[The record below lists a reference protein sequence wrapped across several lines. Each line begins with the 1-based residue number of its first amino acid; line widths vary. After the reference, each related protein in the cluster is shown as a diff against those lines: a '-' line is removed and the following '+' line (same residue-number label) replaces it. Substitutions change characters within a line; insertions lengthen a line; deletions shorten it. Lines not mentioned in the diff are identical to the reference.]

1 MTTTDQRLRCA
12 LVGADSLLVECGE
25 ALLAAGHEV
34 TVVAAGT
41 PKVGEWARSKD
52 LAWFDASGPTA
63 EWEQQLSR
71 HSFDWLLAITHL
83 KLLPDSVLSI
93 PERGSVNFHDG
104 LLPAY
109 GGLNAPVWALIDG
122 APTYGI
128 TWHLVTAGID
138 EGDVLVERRFDVADE
153 ETSLSLNTR
162 NFEAAIDSFQ
172 ELIDLLVSGDVTG
185 RPQDTS
191 IQRRTFSRHDRPDAF
206 GILDFSR
213 PAAELD
219 RLVRALSF
227 GPYPNTVCTPKLVVG
242 DLSSSDGTVTVVS
255 AEVRDVAGVSGTI
268 ISSDP
273 DAVVVACGEGA
284 LAITAVATARGGAL
298 DLTQAIEAHDLRPGR
313 VLSSLDPRTSE
324 ALVSLAAQAARAESL
339 YERQLHSLE
348 PVELPWART
357 PTADHVA
364 RHERTALD
372 VPDGLAVDAVVGAW
386 ATLLSRLVGKDR
398 FHLAVSD
405 AVWAGALGA
414 TAGLFARSAPVE
426 ISIDPTESLAGA
438 VSGVADRLAA
448 ARGRLPFAQELIAR
462 HPDLTRNPDLAAGRL
477 LPVAVRFGEGD
488 TADEVV
494 AELVE
499 GATGWSVVLDTG
511 LVDAADGALLVSC
524 LKAVLEELAS
534 DPTRPVGHVDLL
546 GTELRH
552 RILEDWNATDR
563 PVPAT
568 TVHQLIEATADT
580 SPDVTA
586 VVFEDRSITYR
597 ELDERANRLAH
608 SLIDLGVGPDDL
620 VGVHVTRGIDLVVAV
635 LGVHKAGGAYVP
647 LDPVYPAN
655 RLEHMIN
662 DSGCEV
668 VLTQSAQRDTLPLDV
683 SEHITVVSLDEDR
696 ELIASRPT
704 TRPMVDVSPSNLA
717 YCIYTS
723 GSTGLPKGVLI
734 EHGNVVN
741 FFEGMDERVAHE
753 LPATWFAVTSLSFDI
768 SVLELLY
775 TLARGFSV
783 VVYLDR
789 DRHDDED
796 DEDQGIFVEQHPQ
809 LPMDFSLFYF
819 SGDAST
825 GAGSDRYRLLLDGAR
840 FADRHDFTAVWTPER
855 HFHDFGGLYPQ
866 PAVTSAAIATITE
879 RVKIRSG
886 SVVMPLEHPI
896 RVAEAWSVVD
906 NLSDG
911 RVGIS
916 VASGWQPND
925 FVLRPQNYK
934 DAKAKMFEGLD
945 QLRRLWRGE
954 TVTFIGVDG
963 AEVPVRTLPR
973 PVQEEVPAWVTT
985 AGNPDTYVQAGRVGA
1000 NVLTHLLGQSIEQLA
1015 PKIEAYRQAR
1025 AEAGFD
1031 PDAGIVSLMLHTF
1044 VGEDEDVVREKV
1056 RGPLKDYLG
1065 TSASLLRDYA
1075 WSFPAFQRPGGAAPR
1090 TADDLNDD
1098 VFHDLGDDEMDAVLE
1113 FAFLRYYET
1122 SGLFGTPERCRET
1135 VDKLKG
1141 IGVDEIACLIDFGI
1155 DTDEVL
1161 DSLPLLDRIRR
1172 ESNAGAGAQADP
1184 EAQPAALD
1192 QSVASQ
1198 LTRHGVTHMQCT
1210 PSMAR
1215 MLSMQEESRDA
1226 LASVEH
1232 LFVGGEAFPVA
1243 LADELRTRSLSG
1255 KVTNMYGPTETTIWS
1270 TTWPLHGDLNI
1281 IPIGTPIANTRIYI
1295 LDRNHQPVPP
1305 GVAGELWIGGL
1316 GVVRGYH
1323 ERPELTAE
1331 RFVADPF
1338 RGGDHRMYLTG
1349 DLARWREQADGS
1361 GLLEFLGRI
1370 DHQVK
1375 IRGYRIELG
1384 EIEAQLGRCP
1394 GVRECVAAVRED
1406 SPGDQQLVAYA
1417 SASAGATLD
1426 AAELKDRLRSVLPDV
1441 MVPGHLVLLAD
1452 LPHTPNGK
1460 IDRNALPSLGDLA
1473 RRDSASPAAEASN
1486 ETERLVLSVWE
1497 ETLGRSGIGI
1507 DDNFFDIGG
1516 HSLLIVR
1523 MHRRLKELLERP
1535 IALTELYRHPTVRS
1549 FSDSL
1554 SGDGGASLRQA
1565 SADRAARRRENLQ
1578 RRRVRSS

>member
-1 MTTTDQRLRCA
+1 MTTSEMRLRCA

-25 ALLAAGHEV
+25 ALLAAGHDV
-34 TVVAAGT
+34 TVVASGS

-63 EWEQQLSR
+63 EWESQLAPY
-71 HSFDWLLAITHL
+71 SFDWLLAITHL
-83 KLLPDSVLSI
+83 KLLPDSVLAL

-122 APTYGI
+122 AQTYGI

-138 EGDVLVERRFDVADE
+138 EGDVLVERRFEVADG

-172 ELIDLLVSGDVTG
+172 ELIDRLVSGDVAG
-185 RPQDTS
+185 RPQDTT
-191 IQRRTFSRHDRPDAF
+191 IGRRTFSRHDRPSAF
-206 GILDFSR
+206 GVLDFSR

-227 GPYPNTVCTPKLVVG
+227 GPYPNTVCAPKVAVG
-242 DLSSSDGTVTVVS
+242 DLSSSEGTVTVVS
-255 AEVRDVAGVSGTI
+255 AEVRDATGLPGTI
-268 ISSDP
+268 ISSDT

-284 LAITAVATARGGAL
+284 LALTAVAAARGGSL
-298 DLTQAIEAHDLRPGR
+298 DLAEAIELHDLRPGR
-313 VLSSLDPRTSE
+313 VLPILDLPTVESLD
-324 ALVSLAAQAARAESL
+324 ALAYRAAREESR
-339 YERQLHSLE
+339 YEGQLHSLE

-357 PTADHVA
+357 PGAGHLA
-364 RHERTALD
+364 RHERTGLD
-372 VPDGLAVDAVVGAW
+372 VPDGLSDDAVVGAW

-398 FHLAVSD
+398 FHLALSD
-405 AVWAGALGA
+405 AAWVDALGA
-414 TAGLFARSAPVE
+414 SAGLFASSAPVE
-426 ISIDPTESLAGA
+426 ISIDPAESLAGA
-438 VSGVADRLAA
+438 VSGVAARLAT
-448 ARGRLPFAQELIAR
+448 ARGGLPFAHELIAR
-462 HPDLTRNPDLAAGRL
+462 HPDLARNPDLADGRL

-494 AELVE
+494 AELVNDSS
-499 GATGWSVVLDTG
+499 GWSVVLDTG
-511 LVDAADGALLVSC
+511 LVEAADGTLLVSC
-524 LKAVLEELAS
+524 LRSVLEDLAS
-534 DPTRPVGHVDLL
+534 NPTRPVGQVDLL
-546 GTELRH
+546 GAELRH

-568 TVHQLIEATADT
+568 TVHQLIEATADA

-608 SLIDLGVGPDDL
+608 SLIDLGVGPDAL
-620 VGVHVTRGIDLVVAV
+620 VGVHITRGIDLVVAV

-662 DSGCEV
+662 DSGCAV

-696 ELIASRPT
+696 ELIASRPS
-704 TRPMVDVSPSNLA
+704 TRPLVDVAPTNLA

-741 FFEGMDERVAHE
+741 FFEGMDERVAHD

-789 DRHDDED
+789 DRHDDETTAD
-796 DEDQGIFVEQHPQ
+796 DVFVEQHSQ
-809 LPMDFSLFYF
+809 LPIDFSLFYF

-825 GAGSDRYRLLLDGAR
+825 GAGSDRYRLLLEGAR

-886 SVVMPLEHPI
+886 SVVLPLEHPI

-954 TVTFIGVDG
+954 TVTFSGVDG
-963 AEVPVRTLPR
+963 ADVPVRTLPR
-973 PVQEEVPAWVTT
+973 PVQAEVPTWVTT
-985 AGNPDTYVQAGRVGA
+985 AGNPETYVQAGRVGA
-1000 NVLTHLLGQSIEQLA
+1000 NVLTHLLGQSIDQLA
-1015 PKIEAYRQAR
+1015 PKIQAYRQAR

-1031 PDAGIVSLMLHTF
+1031 PDTGIVSLMLHTF
-1044 VGEDEDVVREKV
+1044 VGEDEAVVREKV

-1075 WSFPAFQRPGGAAPR
+1075 WSFPAFQRPGGAAPQ

-1098 VFHDLGDDEMDAVLE
+1098 AFHDLGDDEMDAVLE

-1122 SGLFGTPERCRET
+1122 SGLFGTPQRCRET
-1135 VDKLKG
+1135 VDRLKG

-1161 DSLPLLDRIRR
+1161 ESLPLLDRIRR
-1172 ESNAGAGAQADP
+1172 EANAGVGAPTGAED
-1184 EAQPAALD
+1184 QPAALD
-1192 QSVASQ
+1192 QSVAAQ

-1215 MLSMQEESRDA
+1215 MLSMQDESRDA
-1226 LASVEH
+1226 LALVEH

-1243 LADELRTRSLSG
+1243 LADELRTHSRSG

-1270 TTWPLHGDLNI
+1270 TTWPLSGDLNS

-1295 LDRNHQPVPP
+1295 LDRNRQPVPP

-1338 RGGDHRMYLTG
+1338 RGDGHRMYLTG
-1349 DLARWREQADGS
+1349 DLARWREQPDGS

-1394 GVRECVAAVRED
+1394 GVRECVAVVRED
-1406 SPGDQQLVAYA
+1406 TPGDQQLVAYA
-1417 SASAGATLD
+1417 SASSGVTLD
-1426 AAELKDRLRSVLPDV
+1426 VAELKDGLRSVLPDV
-1441 MVPGHLVLLAD
+1441 MVPGHLVILPD

-1460 IDRNALPSLGDLA
+1460 IDRNGLPSLVELA
-1473 RRDSASPAAEASN
+1473 RRDSAAPAAEASN

-1523 MHRRLKELLERP
+1523 MHRQLKVLLERP

-1549 FSDSL
+1549 FSESL
-1554 SGDGGASLRQA
+1554 SGDGGAALRQA